1 MGGKCLPCEEKAN
14 VLGFGTLD
22 CGCVVTNKDRH
33 KITKW
38 CLDGGSEANG
48 YRHLMLYARVYMRK
62 LLEGGAVDEDD
73 AVLAVLAWVY
83 WTPSVFRIETA
94 AKQPGTWYA
103 KFVAAAEARGLPAV
117 PLKDLQ
123 AEYREYMRSLSN
135 GNGSGTPAALKT
147 EVRSERG

>member
-1 MGGKCLPCEEKAN
+1 MGGKCLPCEEKTN

-48 YRHLMLYARVYMRK
+48 YRHLMLYAKMYMRK
-62 LLEGGAVDEDD
+62 LLEGGDVDEED
-73 AVLAVLAWVY
+73 ALLAVLAWVY

-103 KFVAAAEARGLPAV
+103 KLVAAAEARGLPAL